1 MISRLQRTGRALRAR
16 AALFSVV
23 AGVAALSV
31 LGPAA
36 PASAHANLL
45 FTSPPANS
53 TVAAMP
59 EAVTLFF
66 DESVTIDA
74 APVRLEGPGG
84 AVQLGAAALA
94 GDGGSVEVQ
103 IPGEQPQGVYELTW
117 RVAGEDGEV
126 MAGSFPFAVGPEA
139 VGVSEDVPGDAKGTA
154 ETGILRGLLLAAL
167 ALSLGEGAG
176 RWLLRRIPNA
186 RPHGRSWLPATTAV
200 GVSAAAGLLLLAVGG
215 GSLLGSFSDPD
226 FSALASRA
234 GILALGEVMGFGLA
248 LSAALWRRP
257 GWSVLPLGAVVAAEA
272 ARAHPAVANALIG
285 IPLTVVHLGG
295 AMLWT
300 GTLIYVVRTVVVWRR
315 EPALAGAAISAY
327 AQPAVWLFAAV
338 VVTGLGTAL
347 LLLSPDEILSTAYG
361 QVLLAKVA
369 VVTLAAGLAWT
380 ARRGLRRN
388 RPLRG
393 TSRAAR
399 AEAIVLIGVLALS
412 ATLTVLPAPADPN
425 APLPFAPPPAGLV
438 VPAATLTGYVQIR
451 AEASAGQLVVQLEAP
466 EVYDDA
472 GEVIPVTPT
481 LAGAI
486 ATPSGEVSELA
497 FRSCGSGCFFT
508 PMTWEEGSSRL
519 TLSPTVGE
527 LATTETGLGVD
538 WPPLPADDLLDEVIA
553 AMNAV
558 PSMVLHERVTGDP
571 ATGLGQ
577 LSRFPTSGPEYIQ
590 RALFSSGR
598 VPAIVRLPDV
608 DGNRRIAMSFP
619 AESAVDVLTIAP
631 DGRILA
637 ETLTASNLVTKTFL
651 YPE

>member
-1 MISRLQRTGRALRAR
+1 MSQRTGLAVRAR
-16 AALFSVV
+16 AALLSVA
-23 AGVAALSV
+23 AGLAALSV

-45 FTSPPANS
+45 FTSPAASS
-53 TVAAMP
+53 TVALMP
-59 EAVTLFF
+59 ETVTLFF
-66 DESVTIDA
+66 DESVTIEA
-74 APVRLEGPGG
+74 TPVSLEGPVGT
-84 AVQLGAAALA
+84 VQPGAAALA
-94 GDGGSVEVQ
+94 GDGSTVEVR
-103 IPGEQPQGVYELTW
+103 IPGEQPQGVYEVNW

-126 MAGSFPFAVGPEA
+126 MAGSFPFAVGPAA
-139 VGVSEDVPGDAKGTA
+139 VGVTEDLSGDAKGTA

-176 RWLLRRIPNA
+176 RWLLGRIPNA
-186 RPHGRSWLPATTAV
+186 RPHGRSWLPVTTAV
-200 GVSAAAGLLLLAVGG
+200 GMSAAIGLVLLVVGR
-215 GSLLGSFSDPD
+215 GSLLGSISDPD
-226 FSALASRA
+226 LGALASRA
-234 GILALGEVMGFGLA
+234 GAVALGEAMGFGLA

-257 GWSVLPLGAVVAAEA
+257 GWSVVPLGVIVAAEA
-272 ARAHPAVANALIG
+272 VRAHPAVVNPLVG

-300 GTLIYVVRTVVVWRR
+300 GTLIYVVRTVVAWRR

-327 AQPAVWLFAAV
+327 ARPAVWLFAAV

-347 LLLSPDEILSTAYG
+347 LLLSPNQMLSTPYG
-361 QVLLAKVA
+361 QVLLVKVA
-369 VVTLAAGLAWT
+369 MVTLAAGLAWT
-380 ARRGLRRN
+380 ARRRLQRN
-388 RPLRG
+388 RSLRS
-393 TSRAAR
+393 TSGAAR
-399 AEAIVLIGVLALS
+399 VEAIALIGVVALS
-412 ATLTVLPAPADPN
+412 AALTVLPPPADPN
-425 APLPFAPPPAGLV
+425 APLPFAPPPTGPV
-438 VPAATLTGYVQIR
+438 VPAATLTGYVQLK

-472 GEVIPVTPT
+472 GEVIPLTPT

-486 ATPSGEVSELA
+486 ASPSGEVSELA
-497 FRSCGSGCFFT
+497 FRSCGDGCFFA
-508 PMTWEEGSSRL
+508 PMTWEEGSSSL

-527 LATTETGLGVD
+527 LATAETGLMVD
-538 WPPLPADDLLDEVIA
+538 WPPLPADDLLAEVIA

-577 LSRFPTSGPEYIQ
+577 LSSFPTSGPEYVQ

-598 VPAIVRLPDV
+598 VPAMVRLPDV

-619 AESAVDVLTIAP
+619 TESAVDVLTIAP

-637 ETLTASNLVTKTFL
+637 ETLTGSNLVTKTFV